1 MLKVKMK
8 ALTSVNSDSLKVHF
22 TVAFLFAMSF
32 HRSEARGDLVMIQIL
47 LLFKFKLLCFHV
59 N

>member
-1 MLKVKMK
+1 MK

-22 TVAFLFAMSF
+22 TVAFFVAMSF

-47 LLFKFKLLCFHV
+47 LLFKFKLLCCHV

>member
-22 TVAFLFAMSF
+22 IVAFLVAMSF
-32 HRSEARGDLVMIQIL
+32 HRSKARGDLVMIQIL
-47 LLFKFKLLCFHV
+47 LLFKFKLPCCHV